1 MTGHKHKEL
10 RDKKDATCKE
20 EGYTGNIYCKDCNEI
35 VSLGTIIAKTSV
47 HSWDAG
53 VVTKQPT
60 ITEEGIKT
68 YTCSVCSETKIEKI
82 AKIAKDRK
90 KRAGCFWEG
99 KHAASFYIEAGK

>member
-1 MTGHKHKEL
+1 
-10 RDKKDATCKE
+10 
-20 EGYTGNIYCKDCNEI
+20 
-35 VSLGTIIAKTSV
+35 V

-82 AKIAKDRK
+82 AKLLDDK
-90 KRAGCFWEG
+90 KEDIKIPDNKKEKSPR
-99 KHAASFYIEAGK
+99 